1 MRMLTLLALSALLAV
16 PAVAEAPVE
25 ARFWKVPWAD
35 TRPRDPAVADDGR
48 IWFVGQTGDYVA
60 VLDPGT
66 AEFQRFDLAA
76 GAGPHNLIL
85 GEDGM
90 VWYAGNRARHIG
102 RMDPGTGA
110 IERIATPDAVPDPHT
125 LVGDGA
131 GHIWFTAQRAN
142 YIGRLT
148 IATRKVE
155 VVRVPTP
162 NALPYGIVVDG
173 AGRPWANLLG
183 SSRLAT
189 LDPGTMALE
198 EVPLPRAA
206 ARTRR
211 IAIGR
216 DGGIW
221 YVDYSGGYLGRLDPG
236 TRQVREWPMPSGAKS
251 RPYAMA
257 VDGRGWLWTAE
268 SGPQPNRM
276 VAFDPATETFT
287 VGLELTE
294 AGGAVRHMVYDA
306 KRGALWFGTDTGF
319 IGRVTTGEKP

>member
-110 IERIATPDAVPDPHT
+110 IERI
-125 LVGDGA
+125 
-131 GHIWFTAQRAN
+131 
-142 YIGRLT
+142 
-148 IATRKVE
+148 
-155 VVRVPTP
+155 
-162 NALPYGIVVDG
+162 
-173 AGRPWANLLG
+173 
-183 SSRLAT
+183 AT

-306 KRGALWFGTDTGF
+306 KRRALWFGTDTGF
-319 IGRVTTGEKP
+319 IGRVMTGEKP